1 MKCVP
6 VRIEYLNSQFL
17 VFDVNVVE
25 QIMKECRIIAEAY
38 GTSPNARADLRKY
51 GAPFILMPEQVA
63 VVQLKNN
70 TEDIPTGRSNVE
82 LSKPHSIQLDDE
94 VLRKKA
100 EMMVKGRKAKK
111 LKRQANS
118 EATAAA
124 LKVRR
129 CDIVNVEV
137 TDSEIDDAV
146 KELSKHDN
154 THKEGDIWFL
164 PLCKIILTL
173 ISH

>member
-1 MKCVP
+1 MTDVCSTSKDEKFDVSMKCVP

-63 VVQLKNN
+63 VLS
-70 TEDIPTGRSNVE
+70 EYDIPTGRSNVE

-124 LKVRR
+124 LKVL
-129 CDIVNVEV
+129 D
-137 TDSEIDDAV
+137 
-146 KELSKHDN
+146 KF
-154 THKEGDIWFL
+154 FL
-164 PLCKIILTL
+164 FFFSFL
-173 ISH
+173 